1 MDSDSH
7 SILMLL
13 LAIFLVLLNGFFVLS
28 EFAIVKVRR
37 SKLEELAKSGKSNA
51 ELALKISSSLD
62 SYLSATQLGITLSS
76 LALGWIGEPALAK
89 LLEEPFKMFF
99 EENTTLLHTI
109 SFLIAFTTITL
120 AHVVFGELIPKSIAI
135 AKSEKST
142 LIIAKPLYVFWVL
155 FYPLIRLF
163 DILASFFLRKMG
175 IQNSSEQE
183 NAHSDE
189 ELKIIVTES
198 YKSGLIDSVE
208 SEIIKN
214 AVDFSDTI
222 AKEIMTPRKDMICLN
237 LHDSF
242 EDNLKIVENTR
253 YTRYPYHNGN
263 KDNILGIVHI
273 RDLLNNTLSSHPQ
286 SDISKLARP
295 IIAVPENSPISDVL
309 AQMNKERI
317 HTALVIDE
325 YGGTSGLV
333 TMDDILEQ
341 IMGDISDEHDLE
353 EEQVVKIN
361 ETTFELDGML
371 NLEDAHEILQIPFDD
386 SQEVVTVGGYVLN
399 LFGRLPSV
407 SDSVDDENY
416 TYEILNMD
424 GNRIKSVR
432 ATRIPLE

>member
-1 MDSDSH
+1 
-7 SILMLL
+7 MLL

-399 LFGRLPSV
+399 LFGRLPGV
-407 SDSVDDENY
+407 GDSVDDENY